1 MPNRFNPDD
10 AADASLDG
18 IAKISRVTLHGSVL
32 NQLRDMIIEG
42 KLAPGSRI
50 NESQLGLVLGVSRTP
65 LREAIKSLAGEG
77 LLEIR
82 PARGAIVRSFS
93 EQDVRDILE
102 VLTIIEVSAGRLLC
116 ARGKEDD
123 IRVIEALHASMLER
137 YEKRDR
143 LAYFKLNQEIH
154 TAIVRASGNPVL
166 LESHEQLQARIKRI
180 RFVGNDTPEGWSGAV
195 DEHQRMVDAMR
206 QRDGEALAKVIEVH
220 LSHTMDRVRGT
231 LTRE

>member
-1 MPNRFNPDD
+1 MPNRSSSDD

-18 IAKISRVTLHGSVL
+18 IEKISRVTLHGSVL

-42 KLAPGSRI
+42 KLPPGSRI

-77 LLEIR
+77 LLDIR

-93 EQDVRDILE
+93 EKDVRNILE

-116 ARGKEDD
+116 TRGSDAD
-123 IRVIEALHASMLER
+123 IQAIEALHATMMDR

-154 TAIVRASGNPVL
+154 SAIVRAAGNPVL
-166 LESHEQLQARIKRI
+166 LEAHEQLQARIKRI
-180 RFVGNDTPEGWSGAV
+180 RFVGNDTPEGWAGAV
-195 DEHQRMVDAMR
+195 SEHERMVDAMR
-206 QRDGEALAKVIEVH
+206 LRDADALAEVIDIH
-220 LSHTMDRVRGT
+220 LARTLDRVCGT
-231 LTRE
+231 LECE